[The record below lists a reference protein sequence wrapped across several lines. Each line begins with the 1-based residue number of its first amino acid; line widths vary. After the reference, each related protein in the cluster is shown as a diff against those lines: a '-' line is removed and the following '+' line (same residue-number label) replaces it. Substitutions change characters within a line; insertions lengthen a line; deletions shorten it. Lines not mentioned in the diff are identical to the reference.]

1 LKKHLAFDIWGKDG
15 TPVYASVPGIVDS
28 VFQNA
33 IDIRYARIYAR
44 DVIVNLGHI
53 KPIVQI
59 GEKVEAGQLVGHII
73 GSEGNHVHMEFIP
86 SGSEILYCF
95 PGLSPKDL
103 LTDPSQGPH
112 PVLPYFGR

>member
-86 SGSEILYCF
+86 SGSEILYEF
-95 PGLSPKDL
+95 TAK
-103 LTDPSQGPH
+103 
-112 PVLPYFGR
+112 R